1 VLQDRLVKEM
11 RLAGIKTKDETNA
24 FLGKYLPRHNER
36 FRVYPTNDT
45 DAHVRL
51 PEHFDL
57 DKHLC
62 IKAQRTIKKDNTIAY
77 EGRLYQLEASNSNKV
92 NVEERLDGTLHIIS
106 KGVALKY
113 EEISDRPKQVAVIKT
128 DLREYNRPPKPSRI
142 IHGKEGG
149 NPGVQLFQRRLIFIN
164 KNRTFLNWL
173 DMKLIYSFYH
183 FVSIISC

>member
-1 VLQDRLVKEM
+1 MLQDRLVKEM

-128 DLREYNRPPKPSRI
+128 DLREYNRPPKPSKDHPWKRRWQSRSSALS
-142 IHGKEGG
+142 KEAH
-149 NPGVQLFQRRLIFIN
+149 
-164 KNRTFLNWL
+164 
-173 DMKLIYSFYH
+173 IY
-183 FVSIISC
+183 